1 MYLADQPATL
11 RRPKPVRRCC
21 WYCLAIVVGVDV
33 SIACCPMVRVKGR
46 DGYGMSGQCVCI
58 GLLYVLCVFVNSV
71 HSASAQW
78 FAWAIAKQGVGV

>member
-1 MYLADQPATL
+1 M
-11 RRPKPVRRCC
+11 
-21 WYCLAIVVGVDV
+21 VGVDV

-78 FAWAIAKQGVGV
+78 FAWAIVKQGVGV